1 MELDVFNAYC
11 HDFVKFLPAD
21 QGTGGLPHVLTM
33 DGHSS
38 RWTYEG
44 LSFLLSNNVF
54 PFVFASKTSLW
65 AQPNDNGI
73 NSSVETCFNAH
84 MDKWRKANV
93 HLPYTRACVNSCFV
107 GAIGELELRYKKE
120 LALKGANVITRA
132 FFRTGVCPV
141 NPKCERWTEA
151 IAQLGIVANPTSA
164 QLAAEMP
171 TVVRTPG
178 PDMCQLMRFQVTGGR
193 DIVLRK
199 ITYDLVK
206 NHFAAKVDALK
217 KSMEKAKRSKRKND
231 GVPNSRGGVNVMEVM
246 DKIEKLDKAREKKAE
261 TKAANATR
269 LKKASEAKAVKA
281 AAHAARARELVVD
294 TSTSVDARID
304 SLRPMTLMAALL
316 RSVDVAVENN
326 ANRAA
331 LVALMRLQF
340 SRSSGGQ
347 NGRVKVFGKWKH
359 AAPTI

>member
-1 MELDVFNAYC
+1 MTC
-11 HDFVKFLPAD
+11 LPTTR
-21 QGTGGLPHVLTM
+21 QT
-33 DGHSS
+33 
-38 RWTYEG
+38 
-44 LSFLLSNNVF
+44 
-54 PFVFASKTSLW
+54 K
-65 AQPNDNGI
+65 
-73 NSSVETCFNAH
+73 VET
-84 MDKWRKANV
+84 
-93 HLPYTRACVNSCFV
+93 
-107 GAIGELELRYKKE
+107 
-120 LALKGANVITRA
+120 
-132 FFRTGVCPV
+132 
-141 NPKCERWTEA
+141 
-151 IAQLGIVANPTSA
+151 
-164 QLAAEMP
+164 
-171 TVVRTPG
+171 
-178 PDMCQLMRFQVTGGR
+178 
-193 DIVLRK
+193 
-199 ITYDLVK
+199 
-206 NHFAAKVDALK
+206 
-217 KSMEKAKRSKRKND
+217 
-231 GVPNSRGGVNVMEVM
+231 
-246 DKIEKLDKAREKKAE
+246 KAE